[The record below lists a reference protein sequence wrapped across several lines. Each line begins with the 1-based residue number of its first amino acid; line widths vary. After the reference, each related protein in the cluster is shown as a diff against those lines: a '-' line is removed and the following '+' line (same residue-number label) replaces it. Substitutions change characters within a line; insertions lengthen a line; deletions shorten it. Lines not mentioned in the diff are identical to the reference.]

1 MRRVAIVGVGQI
13 PFRSRY
19 PDKTL
24 YELAFEAAR
33 RAFQDAGIA
42 ARDVDCAVYSV
53 YADLLNRQTTPD
65 VMLQEYLG
73 LNGKSGVRV
82 TDGAAS
88 SAYAARV
95 GYAEV
100 ASGLSDIVLVL
111 GVQKCLDVY
120 EPRTGHRPDA
130 ALTLESWTLDVTWE
144 LPYTVMPWGLVLM
157 AHMARYGTPTE
168 QQIAKVAVKNH
179 VNALKNPNAHLHI
192 AVTEEE
198 VLRSRLI
205 SWPTTMYEACL
216 YGECAAAVVL
226 TSEERARELSAKP
239 VWVAGVGSCHHN
251 CNTEMSLE
259 SAGRLWPVW
268 GSAQQAYRM
277 AGITDPLAQLD
288 LVELNDLVSGIEI
301 LSYEELGLCPLGE
314 GGRLV
319 DEGVTEVGGALPVN
333 PSGGRIAAGHIAG
346 VSGVYSVGEV
356 ALQLRG
362 DAGGRQVAIRRGRG
376 LVSALGGA
384 GAGLSAAL
392 VLSVE

>member
-1 MRRVAIVGVGQI
+1 VAVVGVGQI

-33 RAFQDAGIA
+33 RAFADAGIT

-73 LNGKSGVRV
+73 LNGKSGVRI

-111 GVQKCLDVY
+111 GVQKALDVY

-144 LPYTVMPWGLVLM
+144 LPYTVMPWGLVLT
-157 AHMARYGTPTE
+157 AHMAKYGTPTE
-168 QQIAKVAVKNH
+168 EQIAKVAVKNH
-179 VNALKNPNAHLHI
+179 KNALKNPNAHLHMD
-192 AVTEEE
+192 VTVDE

-216 YGECAAAVVL
+216 YGECAAAVIMA
-226 TSEERARELSAKP
+226 SEERARELTAKP
-239 VWVAGVGSCHHN
+239 IWITGVGSCHHN
-251 CNTEMSLE
+251 CNTEMTLDN
-259 SAGRLWPVW
+259 AGRLWSVW
-268 GSAQQAYRM
+268 GAGQQAYRQ
-277 AGITDPLAQLD
+277 AGITNPLEQLD
-288 LVELNDLVSGIEI
+288 LIELNDLVAGIEI

-319 DEGVTEVGGALPVN
+319 DEGVTEMDGQLPVN

-346 VSGVYSVGEV
+346 VSGVYSIGEV
-356 ALQLRG
+356 TLQLRG
-362 DAGGRQVAIRRGRG
+362 EAGERQVPLRRGRG
-376 LVSALGGA
+376 LVSTLGGA

-392 VLSVE
+392 VLGVE